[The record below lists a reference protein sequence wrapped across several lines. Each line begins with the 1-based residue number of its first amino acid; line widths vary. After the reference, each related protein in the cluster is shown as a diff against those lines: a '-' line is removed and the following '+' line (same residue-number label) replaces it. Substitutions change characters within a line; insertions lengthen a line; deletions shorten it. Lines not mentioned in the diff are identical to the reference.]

1 MRLVQGAPLDKVQG
15 LARGGRPA
23 MSYGFWRTVVS
34 PTSPENVLL
43 SNPVTDRSV
52 GIAMPHWRRRKN
64 SGIASES

>member
-15 LARGGRPA
+15 LARGGD
-23 MSYGFWRTVVS
+23 GFWRTVVS

>member
-1 MRLVQGAPLDKVQG
+1 MRA
-15 LARGGRPA
+15 AATA